1 MEALEVTY
9 KDERGENISLTKED
23 VAKIVSTD
31 EAVTEKEVFTFLKMC
46 QYLKLNPFLKEIYLI
61 KYKGTPATFIV
72 SYQAL
77 LKRAEGNENFDGYET
92 KVEGEGTDLSATA
105 TVYRKDR
112 THPTKVTV
120 RYTEAAK
127 TVADKRTGE
136 VKPTAMWRNMP
147 RWMIRKV
154 ALARALKEAFPSAI
168 GNAQVAENEIV
179 DIDEGDRRIRAE
191 RKNEDGQKAVDD
203 LYGVSEKELK
213 QRNLKSQ
220 IYETLKE
227 KEIDTIAKVKEILE
241 KAVPE
246 EKWETVGKNVFEQ
259 MPKEKLEKVMAYLT
273 K

>member
-1 MEALEVTY
+1 MEALEVAY
-9 KDERGENISLTKED
+9 QDERGENISLTKED
-23 VAKIVSTD
+23 VVKIVSTD

-92 KVEGEGTDLSATA
+92 KLEGEGTDLLATA
-105 TVYRKDR
+105 IVYRKDR

-120 RYTEAAK
+120 RYSEVVK
-127 TVADKRTGE
+127 TVADKKTGE
-136 VKPTAMWRNMP
+136 LKPAAMWRNMP

-179 DIDEGDRRIRAE
+179 DIDGGDKRIQKE
-191 RKNEDGQKAVDD
+191 REKENGQKAVDD

-220 IYETLKE
+220 IYELLKE
-227 KEIDTIAKVKEILE
+227 KEINTISKVKDILR
-241 KAVPE
+241 KAIPE
-246 EKWETVGKNVFEQ
+246 EKWEVVEKNVFEQ
-259 MPKEKLEKVMAYLT
+259 MPTEKLEKVMEYLA